1 MQSYWK
7 FKKIILCKVILK
19 DNFIK
24 IESKNDKFQQT
35 CIITGHCKTNHYNII
50 GNWVETSNNKKPEI
64 KEAKTNKD
72 KEIFKLI
79 SYLIFHCNLNVKVV
93 VYFPCYRKQ
102 KIFIIKE
109 IFTIYV
115 KVSSESFQ

>member
-24 IESKNDKFQQT
+24 IESNNDKFQQT
-35 CIITGHCKTNHYNII
+35 CMITGHCKTNYYNII

-72 KEIFKLI
+72 KEI
-79 SYLIFHCNLNVKVV
+79 VK
-93 VYFPCYRKQ
+93 
-102 KIFIIKE
+102 
-109 IFTIYV
+109 
-115 KVSSESFQ
+115 